1 MHIVVVVVV
10 KKVFSITLLVL
21 ATTRSARL
29 YGDLWYFMVWF
40 LLFLLLFL
48 CQGLFIVVV
57 VALAI
62 VSRLIK

>member
-29 YGDLWYFMVWF
+29 YGDSLYFMVF

-57 VALAI
+57 VAI